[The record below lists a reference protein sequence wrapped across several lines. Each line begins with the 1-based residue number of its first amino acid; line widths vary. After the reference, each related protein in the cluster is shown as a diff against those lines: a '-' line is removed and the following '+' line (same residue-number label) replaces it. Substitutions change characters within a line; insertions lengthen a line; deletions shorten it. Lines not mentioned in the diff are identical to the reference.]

1 MKDIASMGAVADE
14 GLATL
19 LSRVVGDAQNVVRSE
34 IDLQKAKVGAKVGQA
49 KSGVVL
55 LVVAFVLASLG
66 STALVL
72 GLLLILAPMLGPVA
86 ATAIVAGI
94 PLVLA
99 GLFGFL
105 ATRHFK
111 QIFGSA
117 ETIA

>member
-1 MKDIASMGAVADE
+1 MKDIASSGVVADE
-14 GLATL
+14 GIATL
-19 LSRVVGDAQNVVRSE
+19 LSRVVGDAQDVVRSE

-55 LVVAFVLASLG
+55 IVVALLLASLG
-66 STALVL
+66 STALVV
-72 GLLLILAPMLGPVA
+72 GLLMILTPLIGPVA

-99 GLFGFL
+99 GLLGFL

-111 QIFGSA
+111 RIFGSA